1 MTVAVSDLVVV
12 IGDPREIVYVVEKI
26 TEGKVYISGLHYR
39 VRKIVAADE
48 IMPATP
54 HQVAR
59 EQKKTDAYFQNITS
73 VRRKRNKNYLLGK
86 ILHIDGDKKYLDKC
100 LELYKSVGIFANGIT
115 LAEEEIAEKIQK
127 LIYDLAPDIIVV
139 TGHDV
144 YNQKGIK
151 DLDNYSNSY
160 NFIKAVRKIREIKS
174 RTDTTI
180 VAGACQSHFEALIAN
195 GADFASSP
203 KRINIHTFDPAV
215 IAIKTATTSF
225 SKIVNLSDALR
236 YIDKGAD
243 AFGGIETFGKMR
255 LFL

>member
-1 MTVAVSDLVVV
+1 MAVAVSDLVVV
-12 IGDPREIVYVVEKI
+12 IGDPQQIIYVVEKVD
-26 TEGKVYISGLHYR
+26 TGKIYISGLHYR
-39 VRKIVAADE
+39 IRKIAAE
-48 IMPATP
+48 SEVLPATP
-54 HQVAR
+54 QQIAL
-59 EQKKTDAYFQNITS
+59 EQKKTEAYFQNITS
-73 VRRKRNKNYLLGK
+73 VRRKRNKNYLLGT

-100 LELYKSVGIFANGIT
+100 LELYKAVGIFANGIT
-115 LAEEEIAEKIQK
+115 LDEDEIAGKIQS
-127 LIYDLAPDIIVV
+127 LIYELAPDIIVV

-144 YNQKGIK
+144 YNQQGIK
-151 DLDNYSNSY
+151 DLNNYSNSY
-160 NFIKAVRKIREIKS
+160 NFIKSVRKIREIKS

-180 VAGACQSHFEALIAN
+180 IAGACQSHFEALIAN

-225 SKIVNLSDALR
+225 SKIVSLSDALR

-243 AFGGIETFGKMR
+243 AFGGIETYGKMR